1 MVIQTCRVPPAR
13 VALVP
18 NGIDVDRLRTTT
30 PPGAVRHE
38 LAIPLRSPVVLY
50 VGRNARVKNIPRL
63 LDVVRQVLQ
72 TTPEAHVVLAGE
84 GLDRRVVD
92 GTDLASASRLHCLGP
107 RGDIPSLLHDATV
120 LLLTS
125 DSEGLP
131 NVVLEA
137 LASGLP
143 VVATAVGDLA
153 QILTPGCG
161 MLVGCDADQLAA
173 AVLHVIANAAD
184 YRRAVEEYGPHL
196 TASHSLQD
204 MAAKTVEVWS
214 RAATAC

>member
-1 MVIQTCRVPPAR
+1 MR
-13 VALVP
+13 
-18 NGIDVDRLRTTT
+18 
-30 PPGAVRHE
+30 
-38 LAIPLRSPVVLY
+38 
-50 VGRNARVKNIPRL
+50 
-63 LDVVRQVLQ
+63 
-72 TTPEAHVVLAGE
+72 AGE
-84 GLDRRVVD
+84 GLDRRLVER
-92 GTDLASASRLHCLGP
+92 TDLASASRLHCLGP

-143 VVATAVGDLA
+143 VVATAVGDSA
-153 QILTPGCG
+153 QILTPECG

-173 AVLHVIANAAD
+173 AVLHVIANASD
-184 YRRAVEEYGPHL
+184 YRRAVEEYGPHI

-204 MAAKTVEVWS
+204 MAAKTVEVWKSS
-214 RAATAC
+214 RHRVLNRSGASSRNARGVDGALVKYAHRGLLQPAGLVQAIAG